1 MTPYFGRDLKPIADD
16 TQAKILT
23 HTHTHTCM
31 LLLFKR
37 EKVGGEEGGVPG
49 SCASAGLKWVRGSV
63 GERGSAPKIN
73 RKNSKNAQRMK

>member
-1 MTPYFGRDLKPIADD
+1 LATIGSLLL
-16 TQAKILT
+16 TILRPKYS

-49 SCASAGLKWVRGSV
+49 SSTGAGLKWVRGSV